1 MDYGFSEHLSSLFPS
16 QVMVD
21 LTEVCNLA
29 CKHCPHPT
37 FKQSSFYNRKML
49 DDQLNMKM
57 VSEVANYG
65 ANITNYI
72 RYTGNGEPLVHPK
85 SYDMIQYAVDN
96 SLTKVTL
103 TTNGTLLNSKRINKL
118 IETGLHL
125 IDVSIDAYNND
136 TYKKIRVNGDLDIT
150 RRNVLEFIKIARS
163 NNNKTKVVV
172 SFVEQKENSHEINEF
187 HKFWTANGAHKV
199 IIRKLHSN
207 SGSLILE
214 NNNFKI
220 KRFPC
225 LYPWERVVLNARGY
239 LSFCPTDWYGKSE
252 IEHYS
257 KTTIKSL
264 WKDNFYN
271 DLRDQHLNNNF
282 KNQFC
287 KQCPDWKNTCW
298 PQSNKKER
306 YNDVVDELL
315 R

>member
-1 MDYGFSEHLSSLFPS
+1 MDYGFNEHLSSLFPS

>member
-1 MDYGFSEHLSSLFPS
+1 
-16 QVMVD
+16 MVD

-29 CKHCPHPT
+29 CKHCPHPI

-57 VSEVANYG
+57 VSEVANFG

-187 HKFWTANGAHKV
+187 HKFFWTTNGAHKV

-214 NNNFKI
+214 NNNSKI

-257 KTTIKSL
+257 KTTIKTL

-298 PQSNKKER
+298 PQSNKKR
-306 YNDVVDELL
+306 KI
-315 R
+315 

>member
-1 MDYGFSEHLSSLFPS
+1 MLSE
-16 QVMVD
+16 
-21 LTEVCNLA
+21 
-29 CKHCPHPT
+29 
-37 FKQSSFYNRKML
+37 
-49 DDQLNMKM
+49 
-57 VSEVANYG
+57 
-65 ANITNYI
+65 
-72 RYTGNGEPLVHPK
+72 
-85 SYDMIQYAVDN
+85 
-96 SLTKVTL
+96 
-103 TTNGTLLNSKRINKL
+103 
-118 IETGLHL
+118 
-125 IDVSIDAYNND
+125 
-136 TYKKIRVNGDLDIT
+136 
-150 RRNVLEFIKIARS
+150 
-163 NNNKTKVVV
+163 
-172 SFVEQKENSHEINEF
+172 KENSHEINEF

-287 KQCPDWKNTCW
+287 KQCPDWK
-298 PQSNKKER
+298 K
-306 YNDVVDELL
+306 YLL
-315 R
+315 ATIQ